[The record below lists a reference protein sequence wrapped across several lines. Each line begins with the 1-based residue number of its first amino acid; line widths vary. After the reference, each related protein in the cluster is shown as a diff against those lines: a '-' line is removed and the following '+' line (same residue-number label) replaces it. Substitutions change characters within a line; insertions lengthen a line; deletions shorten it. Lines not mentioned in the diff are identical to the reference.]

1 MEQILQYSYGFE
13 LLQFDNVLLKILH
26 KACRRVVGHLQPL
39 CLWLPQKQF
48 SEDVSIWKEQPNLHS
63 YLEEQFQL
71 LNKDY
76 MED

>member
-1 MEQILQYSYGFE
+1 MFTTTVCYVAT
-13 LLQFDNVLLKILH
+13 NLKNL
-26 KACRRVVGHLQPL
+26 
-39 CLWLPQKQF
+39 

-63 YLEEQFQL
+63 YLEEKFQS